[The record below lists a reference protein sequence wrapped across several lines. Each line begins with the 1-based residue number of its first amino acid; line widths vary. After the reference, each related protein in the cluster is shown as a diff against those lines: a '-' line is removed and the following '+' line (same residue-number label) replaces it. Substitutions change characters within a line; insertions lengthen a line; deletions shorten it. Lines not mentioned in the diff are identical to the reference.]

1 MNKDASDSQMP
12 QMKLAW
18 FLLRLFVVAVLINY
32 VWEIVQAP
40 LYVGMENFNLVWWH
54 CGLAALGDGL
64 LVLLIYAVGWGVL
77 RRRDWFVRPGIAGY
91 AVILAA
97 GCQRR
102 PIVGLRNAA
111 PAGNSVSPQQRAVLR
126 KMGSLAEIGNCDA
139 SPPSCASFS
148 AEGGNRQQL
157 FQCIFFLGS
166 DCQDVPAATGWTSGQ
181 LRAG

>member
-64 LVLLIYAVGWGVL
+64 LVLLIYGVGWGVL

-91 AVILAA
+91 AVMLAA
-97 GCQRR
+97 GLMISVGIEWLAVFVAKRWAYTAR
-102 PIVGLRNAA
+102 MPLVPLINVGLAPVAQMLVLPPLIFAILAVWRNCTSAA
-111 PAGNSVSPQQRAVLR
+111 
-126 KMGSLAEIGNCDA
+126 K
-139 SPPSCASFS
+139 
-148 AEGGNRQQL
+148 
-157 FQCIFFLGS
+157 
-166 DCQDVPAATGWTSGQ
+166 
-181 LRAG
+181 

>member
-32 VWEIVQAP
+32 VWEIVQAR

-91 AVILAA
+91 AGPPNSSITWGAA
-97 GCQRR
+97 CRTDPTTAHLRR
-102 PIVGLRNAA
+102 R
-111 PAGNSVSPQQRAVLR
+111 R
-126 KMGSLAEIGNCDA
+126 
-139 SPPSCASFS
+139 
-148 AEGGNRQQL
+148 
-157 FQCIFFLGS
+157 
-166 DCQDVPAATGWTSGQ
+166 
-181 LRAG
+181 